1 MATNGKNDQYSDAPK
16 FQVDDK
22 GNKGQAQFGNNV
34 FGADATETAV
44 TSAVTHQGWQ
54 KRTLGTGPIVSFVIN
69 AGGADYANAETIDVE
84 GGSGANAVG
93 TVVTDAN
100 GTITSIS
107 VTNDGAGFTGPSAA
121 TLTINTSA
129 GTGAN
134 AAVTTGG
141 RSGRVQYETL
151 STAKIQGDA
160 TDFANTAATANT
172 TGTADDS
179 ILPDA

>member
-34 FGADATETAV
+34 FAADATETTV
-44 TSAVTHQGWQ
+44 TSGVAHQGWV
-54 KRTLGTGPIVSFVIN
+54 K
-69 AGGADYANAETIDVE
+69 
-84 GGSGANAVG
+84 
-93 TVVTDAN
+93 
-100 GTITSIS
+100 
-107 VTNDGAGFTGPSAA
+107 
-121 TLTINTSA
+121 
-129 GTGAN
+129 
-134 AAVTTGG
+134 VTTGSGG

-160 TDFANTAATANT
+160 TNFANTAATANT

-179 ILPDA
+179 TLPDA